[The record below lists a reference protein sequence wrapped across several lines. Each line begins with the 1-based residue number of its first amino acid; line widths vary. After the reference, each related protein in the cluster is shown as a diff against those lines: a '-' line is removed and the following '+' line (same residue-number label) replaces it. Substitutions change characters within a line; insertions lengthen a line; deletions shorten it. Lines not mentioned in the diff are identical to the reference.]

1 MPAEPEMYRVRA
13 AARQLYSSTEV
24 DERIRRMAA
33 DIAGEIA
40 DLHPVVLAVMRG
52 GAFTA
57 VRLCGHFQFPYE
69 FDYIDARRYGRNLS
83 GGELTWR
90 VRPDEAL
97 RGRTVLLVDDVLDR
111 GVTVATAHRHLL
123 EMGVVRCYVAVLVSK
138 QVTHAGERLQPDF
151 VAIQTGDEYLFGCG
165 MDYKGYWRGLP
176 ALYAVDADD

>member
-1 MPAEPEMYRVRA
+1 MSGEPEVYRVRA
-13 AARQLYSSTEV
+13 AARELYSSSEV
-24 DERIRRMAA
+24 DEHIRRMAA
-33 DIAGEIA
+33 AIAGEMA
-40 DLHPVVLAVMRG
+40 DRHPVVLALMRG

-111 GVTVATAHRHLL
+111 GLTVAAAHRHLL
-123 EMGVVRCYVAVLVSK
+123 EIGVARCYVAVLVSK
-138 QVTHAGERLQPDF
+138 RVADAGGRMQPDF
-151 VAIQTGDEYLFGCG
+151 VAIETGDEYLFGCG

-176 ALYAVDADD
+176 ALYAVDSDG